1 MALPKMRLWQN
12 NKVDRPGGCKPLA
25 RTSNQDRKRKISN
38 MPKMKTHKG
47 AKKRFHISGTG
58 KVLRTKGP
66 KSHFRR
72 RKSARVKRLFGAKV
86 ALDSKK
92 FSKTIK
98 QAISAVR

>member
-1 MALPKMRLWQN
+1 
-12 NKVDRPGGCKPLA
+12 
-25 RTSNQDRKRKISN
+25 

-72 RKSARVKRLFGAKV
+72 RKANRVKRLFGGKV

-98 QAISAVR
+98 QAISALH

>member
-1 MALPKMRLWQN
+1 
-12 NKVDRPGGCKPLA
+12 
-25 RTSNQDRKRKISN
+25 

-58 KVLRTKGP
+58 RVLRTKGP

-72 RKSARVKRLFGAKV
+72 RKAARVKRLLGGKG
-86 ALDSKK
+86 ALDSKT

-98 QAISAVR
+98 QAISALH